1 MISTHLTLW
10 HYAAITLLGTFA
22 GVINIMAGG
31 GSNLILPVLMMFG
44 IPPDIANGSNRVG
57 VFLQSI
63 AGVHG
68 FIRAK
73 KIPSFKQTQ
82 SVVIPTLLGGIVGSV
97 AASVLPT
104 WLLKPLL
111 LMSMLSVATLVL
123 FKPNLFQTQTQNA
136 PKPISGSVLVLLF
149 VIGIYGGFVQAGVGL
164 LMLPIFA
171 GILGYNMLHANAL
184 KLICTLMFTAA
195 AFFVF
200 LLQGQIWWAVGL
212 SLALGNTIG
221 AIIGVKLALRIPA
234 HFLRWLIFIMTLV
247 AVTIALFK

>member
-1 MISTHLTLW
+1 M
-10 HYAAITLLGTFA
+10 
-22 GVINIMAGG
+22 
-31 GSNLILPVLMMFG
+31 
-44 IPPDIANGSNRVG
+44 
-57 VFLQSI
+57 QSI

-68 FIRAK
+68 FIRAQ

-97 AASVLPT
+97 AASVLPP

-136 PKPISGSVLVLLF
+136 PKPISGSVFVLLF

-171 GILGYNMLHANAL
+171 GVLGYNMLHANAL
-184 KLICTLMFTAA
+184 KLICTLMFTTA

-200 LLQGQIWWAVGL
+200 LLQGQIWWTVGL